1 LSSLLLNNYSTF
13 VDRLKEECGDRSCS
27 IWLFV
32 NPKYPEDIT
41 NIWDPIMYEI
51 QDKVYRKLH
60 ARINSKKIFIK
71 NAVSDIGRVTDSSI
85 EAEVAK
91 SIVTLRESL
100 LEYQPKL
107 LITFGTIA
115 FEFVR
120 RVTETRPENGTKYWN
135 SCNLGNAFEHSIEN
149 FDISQA
155 NSIPLVRRMSN
166 SSINNKDWEDSN
178 SYFHNVADKIAD
190 KIIEHK
196 DSLNIWI

>member
-1 LSSLLLNNYSTF
+1 
-13 VDRLKEECGDRSCS
+13 
-27 IWLFV
+27 
-32 NPKYPEDIT
+32 
-41 NIWDPIMYEI
+41 MYEI

-85 EAEVAK
+85 QAEVAK
-91 SIVTLRESL
+91 SIVTIRESL

-107 LITFGTIA
+107 LISFGNIA

-120 RVTETRPENGTKYWN
+120 RITETRPENGLNYWN
-135 SCNLGNAFEHSIEN
+135 SCNLGNAFEHSIET

-155 NSIPLVRRMSN
+155 NSIPLVRRISN
-166 SSINNKDWEDSN
+166 PSINRDWEDSN
-178 SYFHNVADKIAD
+178 GYIHSVAAKIAD